1 MTSHFAAITLTD
13 FLAKAW
19 LLDRDGNLMY
29 QFNCLMAAF
38 GHFRQMVNLA
48 IIFKSL
54 ANGYNYGTIFKI
66 HACINW
72 NYIEYI
78 IMIA

>member
-1 MTSHFAAITLTD
+1 MSDVILYECMHDVYASMAHRVLAMYACNKD
-13 FLAKAW
+13 FIIIIII
-19 LLDRDGNLMY
+19 
-29 QFNCLMAAF
+29 

-54 ANGYNYGTIFKI
+54 ANGFHYGTIFKI

>member
-1 MTSHFAAITLTD
+1 MKIIVKKIVITKNYFAICIAG
-13 FLAKAW
+13 KASRYI
-19 LLDRDGNLMY
+19 DASMNRATN
-29 QFNCLMAAF
+29 

-54 ANGYNYGTIFKI
+54 TNGYNYGTIFKI
-66 HACINW
+66 HVCINC

>member
-1 MTSHFAAITLTD
+1 MISFPLETTAVGERRIGRHIFGQDVARTVLT
-13 FLAKAW
+13 
-19 LLDRDGNLMY
+19 NIY
-29 QFNCLMAAF
+29 

-54 ANGYNYGTIFKI
+54 ANGYNYATIFKI

>member
-1 MTSHFAAITLTD
+1 MPTKKLENNTPDSSQIAVYYLTV
-13 FLAKAW
+13 
-19 LLDRDGNLMY
+19 
-29 QFNCLMAAF
+29 

-66 HACINW
+66 HVCINW

>member
-1 MTSHFAAITLTD
+1 MSICVVVHGMFCNSI
-13 FLAKAW
+13 
-19 LLDRDGNLMY
+19 
-29 QFNCLMAAF
+29 F

-48 IIFKSL
+48 IMFKSL

>member
-1 MTSHFAAITLTD
+1 MVSNCALRCPGGHIPISVR
-13 FLAKAW
+13 
-19 LLDRDGNLMY
+19 LDKDVQMVLKQRSFVLN
-29 QFNCLMAAF
+29 
-38 GHFRQMVNLA
+38 GHFRQMVNVA
-48 IIFKSL
+48 IIFKSFS
-54 ANGYNYGTIFKI
+54 NGFNYGTIFKI